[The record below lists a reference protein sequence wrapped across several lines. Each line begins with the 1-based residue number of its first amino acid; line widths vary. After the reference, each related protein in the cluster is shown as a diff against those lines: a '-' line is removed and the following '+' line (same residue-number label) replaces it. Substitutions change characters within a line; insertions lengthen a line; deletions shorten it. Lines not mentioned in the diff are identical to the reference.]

1 MSRRGEI
8 AFRYA
13 HSASLEAVEHRLRDI
28 TMTYPNRVATLSRAD
43 PQADKYLL
51 GRAEAEEGRLTRQ
64 AADFAA
70 ISKEH
75 FERAGI
81 KLGERIVELGCGPG
95 GELALLAGCVGPTGS
110 VLGIERSP
118 HFVDLARQCV
128 VDQKLQNV
136 EVREGD
142 AYDTG
147 LPARSFDGGHMRLV
161 LCNVPRPELI
171 ARELVSLVR
180 PGGWVTSFE
189 ADYSSHHCDP
199 PLPAWTR
206 LLDAFKAYSAARGID
221 LNVGRRTHRLFRE
234 AGLTNI
240 QVDAVVSVHALGHPR
255 RTILRDFINNVRDNL
270 IDGGFIDRVAL
281 ERDMWAL
288 ENYLNDPE
296 ALVTS
301 HVFYR
306 LWGRVPT

>member
-1 MSRRGEI
+1 
-8 AFRYA
+8 
-13 HSASLEAVEHRLRDI
+13 
-28 TMTYPNRVATLSRAD
+28 MTYPSRVATLSRAD

-51 GRAEAEEGRLTRQ
+51 GRAKAEEGRLKRQ

-70 ISKEH
+70 TSEDH

-81 KLGERIVELGCGPG
+81 KTGERVVELGCGPG
-95 GELALLAGCVGPTGS
+95 GELALLAGRVGRTGS

-118 HFVDLARQCV
+118 HFVELARQSV
-128 VDQKLQNV
+128 IDQGFPNI

-147 LPARSFDGGHMRLV
+147 LPRRSFDGGHMRLV
-161 LCNVPRPELI
+161 LCNVPKPELI

-189 ADYSSHHCDP
+189 ADYSAHHCDP

-206 LLDAFKAYSAARGID
+206 LLDAFKAYSAAQGID

-234 AGLTNI
+234 AGLI
-240 QVDAVVSVHALGHPR
+240 DIHVDAVVSVHALGHPR
-255 RTILRDFINNVRDNL
+255 RTILRDFINNVSANL
-270 IDGGFIDRVAL
+270 IDGGFIERNELEHDMRVL
-281 ERDMWAL
+281 ED
-288 ENYLNDPE
+288 YLSDPE
-296 ALVTS
+296 TLVTS

-306 LWGRVPT
+306 LWGRVPK

>member
-1 MSRRGEI
+1 
-8 AFRYA
+8 
-13 HSASLEAVEHRLRDI
+13 
-28 TMTYPNRVATLSRAD
+28 MTE
-43 PQADKYLL
+43 ADKYLL
-51 GRAEAEEGRLTRQ
+51 GRAGGEEERLKRQ

-70 ISKEH
+70 ISQAH
-75 FERAGI
+75 LERAGI
-81 KLGERIVELGCGPG
+81 TTGERVVELGCGPG
-95 GELALLAGCVGPTGS
+95 GDLALLAKGVGPTGA
-110 VLGIERSP
+110 VLAIERSP
-118 HFVDLARQCV
+118 RFVSLARQSMI
-128 VDQKLQNV
+128 DQGLTQV

-147 LPARSFDGGHMRLV
+147 LPRGSFDGGHMRLV

-206 LLDAFKAYSAARGID
+206 LLDAFKAYSAAQGID

-234 AGLTNI
+234 AGLTDI
-240 QVDAVVSVHALGHPR
+240 QVDAVVDVHALGHPR

-270 IDGGFIDRVAL
+270 VDQGFIERDEL
-281 ERDMWAL
+281 ERDMRAL
-288 ENYLNDPE
+288 EDYLNDPE

-301 HVFYR
+301 HAFYR
-306 LWGRVPT
+306 LWGRVPKPG

>member
-1 MSRRGEI
+1 
-8 AFRYA
+8 
-13 HSASLEAVEHRLRDI
+13 
-28 TMTYPNRVATLSRAD
+28 MTYPNRVATLARAYGGTAA
-43 PQADKYLL
+43 PPHLQPSPGSTETGAVAAIEADRYLL
-51 GRAEAEEGRLTRQ
+51 GRAEAEEGRLERQ

-70 ISKEH
+70 ISEEH
-75 FERAGI
+75 FDRAGV
-81 KLGERIVELGCGPG
+81 KAGERVVELGCGPG
-95 GELALLAGCVGPTGS
+95 GELARLARRVGSMGA

-118 HFVDLARQCV
+118 HFAKLARQSA
-128 VDQKLQNV
+128 VDQGWLNV

-142 AYDTG
+142 AYHTG
-147 LPARSFDGGHMRLV
+147 LPRGSFDGGHMRLV

-199 PLPAWTR
+199 PLAAWTR
-206 LLDAFKAYSAARGID
+206 LLDAFKAYSAEQGID

-234 AGLTNI
+234 AGLTDI
-240 QVDAVVSVHALGHPR
+240 QVDAVVGVHALGHPR

-270 IDGGFIDRVAL
+270 IDDGFIARDELEHDMRVL
-281 ERDMWAL
+281 DD
-288 ENYLNDPE
+288 YLSDPE

-306 LWGRVPT
+306 LWGRVPR

>member
-1 MSRRGEI
+1 
-8 AFRYA
+8 
-13 HSASLEAVEHRLRDI
+13 
-28 TMTYPNRVATLSRAD
+28 MTYANRVATLGRAD
-43 PQADKYLL
+43 CTTEADKYLL
-51 GRAEAEEGRLTRQ
+51 GRAEAEEGRLRRQ

-70 ISKEH
+70 ISEEH

-81 KLGERIVELGCGPG
+81 KTGERVVELGCGPG
-95 GELALLAGCVGPTGS
+95 SELALLAGCVGPTGS

-118 HFVDLARQCV
+118 HFVDLARQSV
-128 VDQKLQNV
+128 VDQGLQNV

-147 LPARSFDGGHMRLV
+147 LPYGSFDGGHMRLV

-206 LLDAFKAYSAARGID
+206 LLDAFKAYSAAQGID

-234 AGLTNI
+234 AGLTDI

-255 RTILRDFINNVRDNL
+255 RTILRDFINNVCANL
-270 IDGGFIDRVAL
+270 IHDGFIRRDEL
-281 ERDMWAL
+281 ERDMRAL
-288 ENYLNDPE
+288 DDYLADPE
-296 ALVTS
+296 TLVTS
-301 HVFYR
+301 HIFYR
-306 LWGRVPT
+306 LWGRLPK